1 MTLTE
6 ALIHAQMAGKRVES
20 YNPADDDLIDDGIAG
35 DDMADLLA
43 DDEEFDWRG
52 EGD

>member
-6 ALIHAQMAGKRVES
+6 ALIHAQMAGKRIES
-20 YNPADDDLIDDGIAG
+20 YNPTDGDDLTDDFAN
-35 DDMADLLA
+35 DEMAELLA
-43 DDEEFDWRG
+43 DEEEFDWRG